1 MTVVDPGLHHGEL
14 LTVAERMIV
23 APVAGRFQPTAGA
36 PGSRIS
42 EGDTIGVIEGPGAS
56 SPVESRF
63 SGVLMEVFAQP
74 GERLREAER
83 VAWVR
88 VP

>member
-1 MTVVDPGLHHGEL
+1 MTLADPGVHHGEL
-14 LTVAERMIV
+14 LEVAERMII
-23 APVAGRFQPTAGA
+23 APAAGRFQPTAGA
-36 PGSRIS
+36 PGSRIHA
-42 EGDTIGVIEGPGAS
+42 GDTIGVIEGPGAS

-63 SGVLMEVFAQP
+63 TGVLMQVFAQP

-83 VAWVR
+83 EAWVR